1 MARLPPAAFPRH
13 LTPRYVRLTAQ
24 PWAVRSIRLSWK
36 RKEGD
41 RPVLTEVTERQRKSY
56 AAQGFLVVEHFLD
69 EPELQ
74 EWRAAVDR
82 AVDRRGRQRFS
93 FALAGEQEGAD
104 PPDAQSKDEQDY
116 YDQVFTQRNNLWQ
129 TDGSIRRL
137 LLQPGLGK
145 FAAELAGIDGVRIWH
160 DQALIKEPYSNP
172 TAFHLDV
179 PYWSFTSADAIT
191 IWLALDD
198 ATVENGCLHYVPGSH
213 LARKFDNVGITSR
226 LGSLFEV
233 YPEWAE
239 VAPVPCPVPAG
250 GALFHNGLTF
260 HGAGANM
267 TPGRRRAMTCAY
279 MPDGATFNGT
289 RNVLPP
295 DYFRSLKI
303 GQVLDNETQNPLVY
317 SRHRDGGF

>member
-1 MARLPPAAFPRH
+1 M
-13 LTPRYVRLTAQ
+13 
-24 PWAVRSIRLSWK
+24 
-36 RKEGD
+36 
-41 RPVLTEVTERQRKSY
+41 LTEVTERQRENY
-56 AAQGFLVVEHFLD
+56 AEQGFLVVEKFLD
-69 EPELQ
+69 DAELQ
-74 EWRAAVDR
+74 DWRTVVDQ

-93 FALAGEQEGAD
+93 FGSADAEDPPGARPKEEQE
-104 PPDAQSKDEQDY
+104 Y

-129 TDGSIRRL
+129 TDENMRRL
-137 LLQPGLGK
+137 LMDPALGK
-145 FAAELAGIDGVRIWH
+145 YVADLAGIDGVRIWH

-198 ATVENGCLHYVPGSH
+198 ATVQNGCLYYVPGSH

-226 LGSLFEV
+226 LGSLFEI
-233 YPEWAE
+233 YPDWANI
-239 VAPVPCPVPAG
+239 APVPCPVPAG

-279 MPDGATFNGT
+279 MPDGAAFNGN

-295 DYFRSLKI
+295 DYFRTLKI
-303 GQVLDNETQNPLVY
+303 GQVLDNEAQNPLVY
-317 SRHRDGGF
+317 SRRRDAPAGVIA